1 MLLTGCLTSRCCVIT
16 FGTVTIQG
24 DRKWVTGLNKIQIK
38 EFDSVIDLLEELD
51 REGITGEARVDIYKR
66 YLNFSA
72 RQRGVPFCGSF
83 ELTPLCN
90 FDCKMCYVH
99 LNRDQMQG
107 RSLLTTQQWI
117 DILDQAIDAG
127 MMYADLTGGECLSYP
142 GFREIYLHLRSRGI
156 SVVILTNGQLLTEE
170 LADLFAQYPPDSIQI
185 TVYGSN
191 EDAYEAVTGRR
202 AFEDVKRAIQLL
214 KDRNLR
220 TFLTTT
226 PSRYMQ
232 KDVGELLSFLRST
245 GVQYGVGIST
255 IPARDD
261 TGRKLS
267 DYAPEADF
275 YVRFHQEQMQL
286 NELLSQTQERTSP
299 AWEAIPK
306 GFSSPTLLTCSSGQ
320 STFHMNWKGEMF
332 PCIPFH
338 AVNRSVLEYGF
349 ENCWSWIREQMKN
362 YVPPSECMTCTN
374 RPVCDACAAE
384 RTMGILNGP
393 LDKSVCEKC
402 EQLVKHGII
411 TLPAEQACL

>member
-1 MLLTGCLTSRCCVIT
+1 MTE
-16 FGTVTIQG
+16 
-24 DRKWVTGLNKIQIK
+24 LNKIQIK

-51 REGITGEARVDIYKR
+51 REHITGKARADIYKR
-66 YLNFSA
+66 YLNFCA
-72 RQRGVPFCGSF
+72 RLRGVPYCGSF

-107 RSLLTTQQWI
+107 RPLLTTEQWI
-117 DILDQAIDAG
+117 SIMDCAIDAG

-156 SVVILTNGQLLTEE
+156 GVAILTNGQLLTEE
-170 LADLFAQYPPDSIQI
+170 FADFFAQYPPDSIQI

-214 KDRNLR
+214 KDRHVR
-220 TFLTTT
+220 TYLTTT

-232 KDVGELLSFLRST
+232 KDIRELLTFLQST
-245 GVQYGVGIST
+245 GVRYGIASSS

-267 DYAPEADF
+267 DFAPEVDF
-275 YVRFHQEQMQL
+275 YVRLLQEEMQFKKT
-286 NELLSQTQERTSP
+286 LSQTEEKISP
-299 AWEAIPK
+299 AWGFIPK
-306 GFSSPTLLTCSSGQ
+306 GLSQQTMLPCSSGQ

-332 PCIPFH
+332 PCIPFYS
-338 AVNRSVLEYGF
+338 VNRSVLEYGF
-349 ENCWSWIREQMKN
+349 ENCWSWIREQMKT
-362 YVPPSECMTCTN
+362 YMPPSECIKCTN
-374 RPVCDACAAE
+374 RSVCDACAAE
-384 RTMGILNGP
+384 RTMGVLNGP
-393 LDKSVCEKC
+393 LNKSVCKKC
-402 EQLVKHGII
+402 EEFVRNGIL
-411 TLPAEQACL
+411 TLPAEQECL